1 MGTRSSR
8 RRKARSR
15 RRRRLLGILLGLA
28 LLAGGVS
35 YLASGGRFARYMDA
49 AAGMTGAR
57 TTRTAAVLQTV
68 TPCQPPAAR
77 PPATGPALPG
87 CPQPAGPLSLAPPSP
102 DAGAGQPGPPASPAP
117 PAATAAGAGGP
128 GASAAVQQVLSLINQ
143 ARRRAQLPPYTI
155 SRALARSALA
165 HDDRMAAG
173 CGLSHQCPG
182 EPPLGA
188 RESAAG
194 EHWRTAGENIGE
206 GGPEP
211 ATASAITRLALT
223 LTRDM
228 LNERPPGDGHRRNLL
243 SPSFR
248 HIGIAIVRDRAGTV
262 WLTQDFSG

>member
-28 LLAGGVS
+28 LLAAGVT
-35 YLASGGRFARYMDA
+35 YLASAGRFARYLGA

-57 TTRTAAVLQTV
+57 TTRTAAVLQTA
-68 TPCQPPAAR
+68 TPCQPPTTR
-77 PPATGPALPG
+77 PPTATPVLAT
-87 CPQPAGPLSLAPPSP
+87 CPQPAGPVSLAPPSP
-102 DAGAGQPGPPASPAP
+102 
-117 PAATAAGAGGP
+117 AAGAGKPGPAASPRPPAVTAPGTAGP
-128 GASAAVQQVLSLINQ
+128 GPDAAVQQVLDLINQ
-143 ARRRAQLPPYTI
+143 VRVQDGLPPYTI
-155 SRALARSALA
+155 SRALTSSAMA
-165 HDDRMAAG
+165 HDARMAAG

-194 EHWRTAGENIGE
+194 EHWTTAGENIGE

-223 LTRDM
+223 LTQDM
-228 LNERPPGDGHRRNLL
+228 LNERAPSDGHRRNLL

-248 HIGIAIVRDRAGTV
+248 HIGIAILRDRSGTV